1 MRTSLTSAVATTAVA
16 LVGAGMGVA
25 AQHARTEPDAK
36 AAEISTWR
44 WNVDM
49 ILLSQRDSSK
59 FSEVFRWV
67 PPAAGDNRKN
77 DF

>member
-1 MRTSLTSAVATTAVA
+1 MRRSLTSAVA

-25 AQHARTEPDAK
+25 AQPARTEPDAK

-44 WNVDM
+44 WNVDNYFFSVRG
-49 ILLSQRDSSK
+49 ICPNSQRSSGGR
-59 FSEVFRWV
+59 SQ
-67 PPAAGDNRKN
+67 PAGANRRN

>member
-1 MRTSLTSAVATTAVA
+1 MRRSLTSAVA

-25 AQHARTEPDAK
+25 AQPARAELDAK

-44 WNVDM
+44 WAVDM
-49 ILLSQRDSSK
+49 ILLSQKDPPK
-59 FSEVFRWV
+59 FSEVVRWAQ
-67 PPAAGDNRKN
+67 PAADANRRN